1 MAGRLM
7 PNVKHV
13 LEVISMAE
21 NHVKKILRVDS
32 SSSRGDS
39 ITRRLGD
46 EVIRRLKQTYPGA
59 DLIERDLSGGIGFP
73 SEIWVQ
79 ANLTGPA
86 DRTQAQKDVLSGS
99 DQLVR
104 ELEMSDVVLITA
116 PMYNFSVPAAL
127 KAWIDMICR
136 ARLTFH
142 YTENGP
148 TGLLKDR
155 PVYLVMASGGV
166 PFGSSAD
173 FASGYIRHIL
183 GFIGI
188 CDVRFVYAEG
198 TNTNTSASMDAALD
212 MLAEW
217 LPLDASTAV
226 A

>member
-1 MAGRLM
+1 
-7 PNVKHV
+7 V
-13 LEVISMAE
+13 LEVTTMTKNRAI
-21 NHVKKILRVDS
+21 KILRIDS
-32 SSSRGDS
+32 SASHGHS

-46 EVIRRLKQTYPGA
+46 EVIRRLNQTHPGA
-59 DLIERDLSGGIGFP
+59 DLIERDLSSGIGFL
-73 SEIWVQ
+73 SESWVQ
-79 ANLTGPA
+79 ANITSPVE
-86 DRTQAQKDVLSGS
+86 RTRAQQEILAGS

-104 ELEMSDVVLITA
+104 ELDSADVILITA
-116 PMYNFSVPAAL
+116 PIYNFSVPAAL

-148 TGLLKDR
+148 EGMLKDR

-173 FASGYIRHIL
+173 FASSYLRHIL

-188 CDVRFVYAEG
+188 RDVRPVYAEG
-198 TNTNTSASMDAALD
+198 TSTNVSASENAALN
-212 MLAEW
+212 MLAQW
-217 LPLDASTAV
+217 LPVEATTAV

>member
-1 MAGRLM
+1 
-7 PNVKHV
+7 
-13 LEVISMAE
+13 MAE

-59 DLIERDLSGGIGFP
+59 DLIERDLSGGIGFL

-79 ANLTGPA
+79 ANQTSPA
-86 DRTQAQKDVLSGS
+86 NRTQAQKDVLSGS

-217 LPLDASTAV
+217 LPLDESTAV